1 MRWCVPLALF
11 TVSFN
16 VYVMT
21 VAVAPI
27 ARDLRTTLGGVH
39 SIVVPFPQL
48 YAIRVNRL
56 FNQDETN

>member
-1 MRWCVPLALF
+1 MALWLALF

-27 ARDLRTTLGGVH
+27 ARDLRTTLGSVH
-39 SIVVPFPQL
+39 SIVVLFPQL